1 LELFRYFE
9 KFNDYLW
16 QAVLEKGIKEGMIRS
31 DVSKD
36 IFPYIV
42 TIIVEGIFQLN
53 RFPGIKA
60 KGDELF
66 KEAMKMIYEG
76 ILTSEGK
83 ASFTSRWK

>member
-1 LELFRYFE
+1 
-9 KFNDYLW
+9 
-16 QAVLEKGIKEGMIRS
+16 MIEDLS
-31 DVSKD
+31 YNCHFSVKKCD
-36 IFPYIV
+36 II

-83 ASFTSRWK
+83 ESFRSRWK